1 MSTEAV
7 DLLLRGVRLP
17 DRDDVVNV
25 AIDGGVIAA
34 VGLMAPSAR
43 ESLDLGGRLL
53 TPGLVESHIHLDKAL
68 LNDRVSATAG
78 TLAEALQLCA
88 QAKQAFTVDDI
99 RARAR
104 RVLDLAVRAG
114 TTAMRTHVE
123 VDPIV
128 GLAGMEA
135 VLPLRDEY
143 APALDLQICAF
154 AQEGIVKAPGTEGLL
169 RRALTMGADLV
180 GGCPYN
186 DSDGREHIRI
196 VFALATAF
204 GVDADFHVDFSDEPE
219 HLHVRDIAAH
229 AVRAGWQGRVTVGH
243 LSELAAV
250 PGFRQDEIIAEIAGA
265 RLGVI
270 CLPATDLY
278 LMGRHDE
285 MNVRRGLTPVRRLL
299 AAGVPVAL
307 ASNNIRNP
315 FTPVGTADLVHM
327 AFIAAV
333 AAHMGTPADLRAL
346 LDAITVH
353 PARLLRR
360 PEYGLTPGCRA
371 DLVVWDCL
379 RAEDAIATM
388 APRVLVVKAGRIT
401 IEASHTVVER
411 WRPA

>member
-1 MSTEAV
+1 VSSEAV
-7 DLLLRGVRLP
+7 DLLLRGVRVP

-34 VGLMAPSAR
+34 VGLVAPPAR
-43 ESLDLGGRLL
+43 ESRDLGGRLL

-78 TLAEALQLCA
+78 TLAEALQLSA

-143 APALDLQICAF
+143 APALDLQVCAF

-186 DSDGREHIRI
+186 DSDGLEHIRI

-204 GVDADFHVDFSDEPE
+204 GVDADFHVDFSDEPD

-265 RLGVI
+265 GLGVI

-278 LMGRHDE
+278 LMGRRDE

-315 FTPVGTADLVHM
+315 FTPVGTADLAHM
-327 AFIAAV
+327 AFVASV

-388 APRVLVVKAGRIT
+388 APRVLVIKAGRIT
-401 IEASHTVVER
+401 IETNHTVVER